1 MFGRNQSVPWLKQ
14 LCVAHAVVS
23 QRLAADAPGE
33 DAAQGQLDDDNT
45 FLPDESEE
53 GGDACN
59 LSPAVLALM
68 RK

>member
-1 MFGRNQSVPWLKQ
+1 M
-14 LCVAHAVVS
+14 S
-23 QRLAADAPGE
+23 QRLAVDAVNE
-33 DAAQGQLDDDNT
+33 DATRGQLDDDET

-53 GGDACN
+53 GGDTCN